1 MSTPM
6 TDSLSP
12 RQRLAFATVGSKA
25 GAFRAA
31 RRHSILVK
39 TLRGILFAGAVVLL
53 PGILIVKIADPFH
66 GVPGVSVDG
75 GTVDGT
81 KIIMSRP
88 KLAGYHN
95 DGRPYEI
102 TASSAVQDIKVP
114 NLFELHDMDAHLTML
129 DKTTTHLTAASGS
142 YDSKR
147 ETLAL
152 TSQVRISSDSGLEMR
167 TEDAHVEFKS
177 ETLATDKPVSVAM
190 RGNTIEADT
199 MRMLG
204 GGKQVTFEGHVRT
217 MLLPGSDATVASPAA
232 TLAAT
237 P

>member
-12 RQRLAFATVGSKA
+12 RLAFAAVTTGSKA
-25 GAFRAA
+25 RAFRAA
-31 RRHSILVK
+31 RRHSLLVK
-39 TLRGILFAGAVVLL
+39 TLRGLLFAGAVVLL

-66 GVPGVSVDG
+66 AVPGVSVEG
-75 GTVDGT
+75 GSVDGT
-81 KIIMSRP
+81 KITMAHP

-129 DKTTTHLTAASGS
+129 DKTTTHVTAASGN

-152 TSQVRISSDSGLEMR
+152 TSQVRISSDSGLDMR

-190 RGNTIEADT
+190 RGNTIEADA
-199 MRMLG
+199 MRMTG

-217 MLLPGSDATVASPAA
+217 VLLPGSDATVVSPAA
-232 TLAAT
+232 TLATA